1 MSSTRQTRQRMRN
14 NEQNQVQDDSSAGKT
29 ERAPTDGS
37 RESTAAIESNEQPGD
52 DYTTPSVSL
61 IGEINRHNNPEIT
74 AEELTELG
82 WNIYTF
88 KEKNMKMK
96 IHYDF
101 LKTCLEENVVP
112 KGLTINKPSA
122 IGEEDEIFRKS
133 WNGILRNCSL
143 KLTECLVEH
152 YDRQLAQNIA
162 KIAETYESLERTE
175 LWTDTDKTQLEEEI
189 HSILEPKEK
198 QLKD

>member
-1 MSSTRQTRQRMRN
+1 
-14 NEQNQVQDDSSAGKT
+14 
-29 ERAPTDGS
+29 
-37 RESTAAIESNEQPGD
+37 
-52 DYTTPSVSL
+52 
-61 IGEINRHNNPEIT
+61 
-74 AEELTELG
+74 
-82 WNIYTF
+82 
-88 KEKNMKMK
+88 MKMK

-101 LKTCLEENVVP
+101 LKTCLEENIPP

-122 IGEEDEIFRKS
+122 VGEVDEIFQKS

-198 QLKD
+198 Q